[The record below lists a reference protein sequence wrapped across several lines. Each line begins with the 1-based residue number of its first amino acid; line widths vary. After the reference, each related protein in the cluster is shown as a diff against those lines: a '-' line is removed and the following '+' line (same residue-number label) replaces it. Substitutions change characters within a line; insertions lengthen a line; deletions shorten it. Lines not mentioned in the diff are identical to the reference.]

1 MPPSA
6 WIAARRIERARV
18 LLKTTDQPLQQIADA
33 CGYADLSHFSHRFRA
48 ALGAA
53 ATAAFS
59 ASPRGGYPRLGND
72 VSISVIRLTISSP

>member
-6 WIAARRIERARV
+6 WIAARRIERARM
-18 LLKTTDQPLQQIADA
+18 LKTTDQPLQQIADA

-53 ATAAFS
+53 PAATAAFS
-59 ASPRGGYPRLGND
+59 ASFA
-72 VSISVIRLTISSP
+72 